1 MRIIFAID
9 KTRFPY
15 INQLCEKLEGKG
27 IECFLVDDL
36 SIYEKSIFS
45 NKILK
50 WVKKPKK
57 FLKIIKEIKPDLIF
71 TERTS
76 HFASLSIDEKIPL
89 IIFLR
94 GDIWKETEESQTESS
109 SLKKIQISF
118 KKNIMTK
125 CFKNAQLI
133 LPICDFLTNIVEEKF
148 PDKKIRTLYQGINE
162 KEWFLTKNKKL
173 EHPCVGLVQ
182 NANLWNKAQ
191 EMLVL
196 KDVLKKMPDVI
207 FYWAGDGPY
216 REKILSELGKFEN
229 FKWLGALKYPDEVRD
244 FLSEIDVYALISGL
258 DMSPH
263 SVLEAQLMKKP
274 VIATDVGGIPELI
287 KDKDTGFLVSKGNSQ
302 EIIEKIT
309 FLIDNKDEAEKIGEK
324 ASKVAV
330 QKFEWDV
337 IAEKFIEILKE
348 NELYNTH

>member
-1 MRIIFAID
+1 M
-9 KTRFPY
+9 
-15 INQLCEKLEGKG
+15 G

-50 WVKKPKK
+50 WIKKPKK

-76 HFASLSIDEKIPL
+76 HFASLSIDERIPL

-94 GDIWKETEESQTESS
+94 GNIWEEFKEEVKTGNGN
-109 SLKKIQISF
+109 LRKVQISF

-125 CFKNAQLI
+125 CFKKAELI
-133 LPICDFLTNIVEEKF
+133 LPICNFLTNIAQEKL
-148 PDKKIRTLYQGINE
+148 PEKKIMTFYQGIDE
-162 KEWFLTKNKKL
+162 KEWFQTKNKKL
-173 EHPCVGLVQ
+173 EHPCIGLVQ
-182 NANLWNKAQ
+182 NANLWGKAQ

-196 KDVLKKMPDVI
+196 KDVLKKMPEVM

-216 REKILSELGKFEN
+216 REKILSELGEFEN
-229 FKWLGALKYPDEVRD
+229 FKWLGSLKYPDEVRD

-274 VIATDVGGIPELI
+274 VIATAVGGIPELI
-287 KDKDTGFLVSKGNSQ
+287 KDKETGFLVSKGNSE

-309 FLIDNKDEAEKIGEK
+309 LLITSKDEAKKIGGEGNK
-324 ASKVAV
+324 IAI
-330 QKFEWDV
+330 QKFEWSV

-348 NELYNTH
+348 NKLYVD